1 MFSLEDRTRAVEL
14 YVKYGKKAA
23 PVIRELGYPCR
34 ATLVAW
40 YREWERCGG
49 NLTGRSLE
57 RYREEQKRAAV
68 DHYLSHGKCGSFTR
82 RELGYPKSWAKLAEW
97 ISALAPGERRHTEP
111 RVFTAAE
118 KVDAVSAV
126 AVRGVPV
133 AEAAK
138 AVNASRGSVYKWK
151 RQLLSGE
158 DGTMTDFNAK
168 PDVA

>member
-40 YREWERCGG
+40 YRKWERCGG

-68 DHYLSHGKCGSFTR
+68 DQICHTANVVPSPDASSAIRSHGLSWLNGLARLLPAREDTPSPESLRPPKRLMPCRRSPSEGYRSPRRQRPSTR
-82 RELGYPKSWAKLAEW
+82 AGVASTSGRGGFCLG
-97 ISALAPGERRHTEP
+97 R
-111 RVFTAAE
+111 TA
-118 KVDAVSAV
+118 
-126 AVRGVPV
+126 
-133 AEAAK
+133 
-138 AVNASRGSVYKWK
+138 
-151 RQLLSGE
+151 Q
-158 DGTMTDFNAK
+158 
-168 PDVA
+168 